1 MKGPAEFI
9 SWAPLKIVQLEHQLG
24 PGRCTE
30 EDQEDQ
36 DSMGRGMSWH
46 VVACQT
52 LVEFDDGNLE

>member
-46 VVACQT
+46 VVA
-52 LVEFDDGNLE
+52 